1 MESRGC
7 RRGAT
12 GVLTCMSHDGDMTT
26 SIPAGPDPA
35 TIVRYI
41 LDTYP
46 DADLVE
52 AMNAYFFSVDPEKH
66 WPNFATIVRT
76 NEHDDAS
83 RLDREGAFRLNLGV
97 DRATFERVSAAD
109 PDPDFTAFD
118 TLLPHPVY
126 GQQHWISILNPTE
139 VTFQRSVIPLIA
151 LAHDRVAATHARHH
165 RSRLHS
171 RADRPG

>member
-1 MESRGC
+1 
-7 RRGAT
+7 
-12 GVLTCMSHDGDMTT
+12 MTT

-52 AMNAYFFSVDPEKH
+52 AMHAYFFSVDAEKH
-66 WPNFATIVRT
+66 WPNFATLVTT

-83 RLDREGAFRLNLGV
+83 DLDRDGVFRLNLGV
-97 DRATFERVSAAD
+97 DRATFERIAAGD

-126 GQQHWISILNPTE
+126 GQQRWISILNPTH
-139 VTFQRSVIPLIA
+139 VTFDAIVVPLIA
-151 LAHDRVAATHARHH
+151 LAHDRIAATHARHS
-165 RSRLHS
+165 RS
-171 RADRPG
+171 